1 MGGRKNLKQK
11 KNKRSRE
18 VFSMLEGVYSRA

>member
-1 MGGRKNLKQK
+1 MEGKKNFKQK

-18 VFSMLEGVYSRA
+18 VFSTLERIYGGT